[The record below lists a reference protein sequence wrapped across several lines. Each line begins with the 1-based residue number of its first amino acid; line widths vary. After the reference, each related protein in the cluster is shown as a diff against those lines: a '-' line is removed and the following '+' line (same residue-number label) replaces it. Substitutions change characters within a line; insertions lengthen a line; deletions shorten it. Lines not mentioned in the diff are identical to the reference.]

1 MNDTNKTNLKEQ
13 LVWILDKWLEHQ
25 DDYEKLNFFFRY
37 EFHRQELTDYL
48 GARISRKIIDL
59 KKDYDKQEYTRQR
72 YNRDGFY
79 RSDSYKEQAEK
90 IHKTND
96 ERYKIHKV
104 NY

>member
-37 EFHRQELTDYL
+37 EFHGQELTDYL
-48 GARISRKIIDL
+48 CARISRKIIDL

-79 RSDSYKEQAEK
+79 HSDSYKEQAEK